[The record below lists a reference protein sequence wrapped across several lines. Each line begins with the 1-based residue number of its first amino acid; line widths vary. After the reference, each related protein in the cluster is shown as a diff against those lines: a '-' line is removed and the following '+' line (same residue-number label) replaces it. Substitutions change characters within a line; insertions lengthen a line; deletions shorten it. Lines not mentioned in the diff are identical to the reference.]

1 VGTALVGPSIG
12 VGCDIPDFFSDP
24 GLGRVVFRRTIGI
37 LPIVA
42 RSNRRIAEELTFST
56 NTVDRHVSH
65 ILSKIGAANRAE
77 AAAYA
82 AKQRLL
88 S

>member
-1 VGTALVGPSIG
+1 MQGAPPPSVAAQVPTPDPLGLSPREIEVLRLVAAGK
-12 VGCDIPDFFSDP
+12 
-24 GLGRVVFRRTIGI
+24 
-37 LPIVA
+37 
-42 RSNRRIAEELTFST
+42 SNREIAEALIIST

-65 ILSKIGAANRAE
+65 ILAKIGAANRAE

-88 S
+88 